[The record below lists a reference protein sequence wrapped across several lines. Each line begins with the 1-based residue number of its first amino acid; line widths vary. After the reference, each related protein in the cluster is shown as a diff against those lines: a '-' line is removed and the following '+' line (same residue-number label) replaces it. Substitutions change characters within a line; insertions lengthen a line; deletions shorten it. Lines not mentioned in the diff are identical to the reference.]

1 MDSGKF
7 LLILFVGL
15 IVYGLF
21 RLSVHLW
28 NSFVDW
34 LADTAWPRIKDWFSR
49 GFDHIKT
56 WWDDL
61 WDKSW
66 FTNLMFVFF
75 LALTPIIMVLAPVFG
90 GVSFAIGKLPI
101 SDRQKRLVTKISHAV
116 LLLLLI
122 IGTAITLYTK
132 YAPESAPPTSHGSEI
147 ASSLSVSSSSSSSG
161 GSVYKASATTRPTR
175 TPTPTPTRVVYTPTP
190 SAEDAEI
197 IVYVTEYGSKYHRR
211 SCGSLWNSCYEIT
224 LSKAIANGY
233 TPCKKCN
240 PPK

>member
-7 LLILFVGL
+7 LLILFAGL

-34 LADTAWPRIKDWFSR
+34 LADTAWPRIKDWFRELGDS
-49 GFDHIKT
+49 IKHREPLS
-56 WWDDL
+56 DSA
-61 WDKSW
+61 KVAII
-66 FTNLMFVFF
+66 FA
-75 LALTPIIMVLAPVFG
+75 ALIVIVVALLFWSTTISSSFANTPVPS
-90 GVSFAIGKLPI
+90 VSFL
-101 SDRQKRLVTKISHAV
+101 
-116 LLLLLI
+116 
-122 IGTAITLYTK
+122 
-132 YAPESAPPTSHGSEI
+132 SAQ
-147 ASSLSVSSSSSSSG
+147 
-161 GSVYKASATTRPTR
+161 SATQTPSPTPTRVPTVKPTR

-190 SAEDAEI
+190 SEEDAEI

>member
-7 LLILFVGL
+7 LLILFAGL

-34 LADTAWPRIKDWFSR
+34 LADTAWPRIKDWFRELGDSIR
-49 GFDHIKT
+49 HREPLSDSAKAAIIFAALIVIVVAL
-56 WWDDL
+56 L
-61 WDKSW
+61 WGTAAMESSVEES
-66 FTNLMFVFF
+66 F
-75 LALTPIIMVLAPVFG
+75 PVANTTVPS
-90 GVSFAIGKLPI
+90 VSFIKANPH
-101 SDRQKRLVTKISHAV
+101 T
-116 LLLLLI
+116 
-122 IGTAITLYTK
+122 TAYV
-132 YAPESAPPTSHGSEI
+132 ESPQPTSFQYYFSTQ
-147 ASSLSVSSSSSSSG
+147 
-161 GSVYKASATTRPTR
+161 SAAPTRVPTVKPTR

>member
-7 LLILFVGL
+7 LLILFAGL
-15 IVYGLF
+15 ILYGLF
-21 RLSVHLW
+21 QLSVHLW

-34 LADTAWPRIKDWFSR
+34 LADTAWPRIKDWFRNLGDSIR
-49 GFDHIKT
+49 HREPLSDSAKVAIIFAALMVT
-56 WWDDL
+56 AVALL
-61 WDKSW
+61 WGISAMESSVEES
-66 FTNLMFVFF
+66 FPAANTTV
-75 LALTPIIMVLAPVFG
+75 PS
-90 GVSFAIGKLPI
+90 VSFIKANPH
-101 SDRQKRLVTKISHAV
+101 T
-116 LLLLLI
+116 
-122 IGTAITLYTK
+122 TAYV
-132 YAPESAPPTSHGSEI
+132 ESPQPTSFQYYFSTR
-147 ASSLSVSSSSSSSG
+147 
-161 GSVYKASATTRPTR
+161 SAAPTRVPTVKPTR

-190 SAEDAEI
+190 SAEDEEI

>member
-1 MDSGKF
+1 MPNEKSRDIFSRPLDWWESICNKF
-7 LLILFVGL
+7 PILNIINFPIVVVFLFASALFIFFDQIPCAIASAIIDALSISSSAKHRAKKVAHSVILALTIAGL
-15 IVYGLF
+15 IVGICIKC
-21 RLSVHLW
+21 
-28 NSFVDW
+28 
-34 LADTAWPRIKDWFSR
+34 APAEPRHTSSPQ
-49 GFDHIKT
+49 HT
-56 WWDDL
+56 
-61 WDKSW
+61 
-66 FTNLMFVFF
+66 T
-75 LALTPIIMVLAPVFG
+75 
-90 GVSFAIGKLPI
+90 VS
-101 SDRQKRLVTKISHAV
+101 S
-116 LLLLLI
+116 
-122 IGTAITLYTK
+122 
-132 YAPESAPPTSHGSEI
+132 
-147 ASSLSVSSSSSSSG
+147 SVSSHSGSSPHSSSG

>member
-1 MDSGKF
+1 MVPGTI

-15 IVYGLF
+15 ILYGLF

-28 NSFVDW
+28 GSFVDW
-34 LADTAWPRIKDWFSR
+34 LGDTAWPRIKDWFRNLGDS
-49 GFDHIKT
+49 IKRREPLSDSAKIAIIFAALMVT
-56 WWDDL
+56 AVALL
-61 WDKSW
+61 WGISAMESSVEES
-66 FTNLMFVFF
+66 F
-75 LALTPIIMVLAPVFG
+75 PVANTTVPS
-90 GVSFAIGKLPI
+90 VSFIKANPH
-101 SDRQKRLVTKISHAV
+101 T
-116 LLLLLI
+116 
-122 IGTAITLYTK
+122 TAYVESPQPTPFQYYFSTRSA
-132 YAPESAPPTSHGSEI
+132 APTRVPT
-147 ASSLSVSSSSSSSG
+147 V
-161 GSVYKASATTRPTR
+161 KPTR

-190 SAEDAEI
+190 SAEDEEI

>member
-1 MDSGKF
+1 MGSGKF
-7 LLILFVGL
+7 LLILFAGL

-34 LADTAWPRIKDWFSR
+34 LGDTAWPRIKDWFRNLGDS
-49 GFDHIKT
+49 IKRREPLSDSAKVAIIFAALMVT
-56 WWDDL
+56 AVALL
-61 WDKSW
+61 WGISATEPSEEGS
-66 FTNLMFVFF
+66 F
-75 LALTPIIMVLAPVFG
+75 PVANTTVPS
-90 GVSFAIGKLPI
+90 VSFIRANPH
-101 SDRQKRLVTKISHAV
+101 T
-116 LLLLLI
+116 
-122 IGTAITLYTK
+122 TAYVESPQPTPFQYYFSTRSA
-132 YAPESAPPTSHGSEI
+132 APTRVPT
-147 ASSLSVSSSSSSSG
+147 V
-161 GSVYKASATTRPTR
+161 KPTR

-197 IVYVTEYGSKYHRR
+197 IVYVTEYGSKYHRK

-224 LSKAIANGY
+224 LNKAIANGY